1 MLYPILHHFWLWLQS
16 LYIYIRPG
24 PLMVV
29 MLWQDPSDHN
39 EPRIQEKLSLR
50 RPSLPQR
57 SLRHYLTREKVPSET
72 NYRWVRVTRKT

>member
-1 MLYPILHHFWLWLQS
+1 MAVL
-16 LYIYIRPG
+16 
-24 PLMVV
+24 
-29 MLWQDPSDHN
+29 LWQDPSDHN

-72 NYRWVRVTRKT
+72 NYRWVRVTDKENIARIHQLVFHFDHFIYKNMFVI

>member
-1 MLYPILHHFWLWLQS
+1 MEHYTALLTAVLL
-16 LYIYIRPG
+16 
-24 PLMVV
+24 
-29 MLWQDPSDHN
+29 QDPSDLN